1 MTQHNTQ
8 EADVTYLQVRICLM
22 AKPDSSEQH
31 RTQAVNLQAPVSP
44 TLVTFPIYKQ
54 KHLYMGPSKVW
65 KVKGIPGTTGN
76 LLSAEYSQ
84 EVPQEVP
91 PYQVREVS
99 EQSLECNLVTEHL
112 PKKCQVLGLL
122 ST

>member
-1 MTQHNTQ
+1 M
-8 EADVTYLQVRICLM
+8 R
-22 AKPDSSEQH
+22 
-31 RTQAVNLQAPVSP
+31 
-44 TLVTFPIYKQ
+44 
-54 KHLYMGPSKVW
+54 PSKVW

-112 PKKCQVLGLL
+112 PKKCQVLGFL